1 MEFLSNLH
9 TDVKLLLV
17 AGALSLLAA
26 LLSATK
32 RNELRYMTIFTLVML
47 GAGWRFYA
55 HEREDEALAEAQAR
69 ANARAEATVPPAA
82 RSGSTRTR
90 PRTQ

>member
-17 AGALSLLAA
+17 AGALALLAA

-32 RNELRYMTIFTLVML
+32 RNEHRYMALFSIVML
-47 GAGWRFYA
+47 GAAYRFYA
-55 HEREDEALAEAQAR
+55 HEREDEAFAR
-69 ANARAEATVPPAA
+69 AQERASTRAEAGAHAGARTAA
-82 RSGSTRTR
+82 VRTRTH
-90 PRTQ
+90 